1 MRATVTL
8 DDDLLAKAKDYTGIT
23 KTSVVV
29 NVALRALV
37 QRDAAQRLA
46 KLGGSQPDIRAAS
59 DRRPPAT
66 Q

>member
-23 KTSVVV
+23 KTSAVV

-37 QRDAAQRLA
+37 QREAARRLA
-46 KLGGSQPDIRAAS
+46 KLGGSQPDVRAAS
-59 DRRPPAT
+59 YRRPPAT